1 MSSAGIVTTTPIYV
15 LFLSLLGT
23 QGTRL
28 EEGGGCVAV
37 HQRLAKLRAEILEV
51 EQEAEECS
59 PTVNPDA
66 PHLPS
71 PEEVLASVGDVDKEH
86 NGSPRGEKGAPA
98 RRKRA

>member
-1 MSSAGIVTTTPIYV
+1 MSSAGIVVATPICV

-28 EEGGGCVAV
+28 EHGDGCVAV
-37 HQRLAKLRAEILEV
+37 HLRLAKLRAEIMEV

-59 PTVNPDA
+59 PTVTPDA

-71 PEEVLASVGDVDKEH
+71 PEEVFASVGDVDKEH
-86 NGSPRGEKGAPA
+86 NGSTRGEKGAPA
-98 RRKRA
+98 RHTRA